1 MGKKLYLVRHGE
13 TRFNVE
19 HRVQG
24 WCDSPLTARGRELL
38 PAVWRRLVGLG
49 ARPYGG
55 DPDPGYEPRGAR
67 ARACREP
74 WGANYNFLRAVY
86 PAAKEELAR
95 GWGNCLVLVFDFE
108 DGVFSFEQAI
118 RLE

>member
-1 MGKKLYLVRHGE
+1 MSRY
-13 TRFNVE
+13 
-19 HRVQG
+19 
-24 WCDSPLTARGRELL
+24 
-38 PAVWRRLVGLG
+38 
-49 ARPYGG
+49 
-55 DPDPGYEPRGAR
+55 
-67 ARACREP
+67 REP
-74 WGANYNFLRAVY
+74 FAVSHGGANYNFLRAVY

>member
-1 MGKKLYLVRHGE
+1 MVTCFTLE
-13 TRFNVE
+13 TLAQVMSQE
-19 HRVQG
+19 
-24 WCDSPLTARGRELL
+24 
-38 PAVWRRLVGLG
+38 
-49 ARPYGG
+49 
-55 DPDPGYEPRGAR
+55 GAR

-74 WGANYNFLRAVY
+74 FAVSHGGANYNFLRAVY
-86 PAAKEELAR
+86 PVAKEELAC

>member
-24 WCDSPLTARGRELL
+24 WCDSPLTARGVRELL

-55 DPDPGYEPRGAR
+55 DPGPGYEPRGAR

-74 WGANYNFLRAVY
+74 FAVGHGAQTTTSCARSTLLPKRSL
-86 PAAKEELAR
+86 PA
-95 GWGNCLVLVFDFE
+95 
-108 DGVFSFEQAI
+108 DGETV
-118 RLE
+118 